1 MNNIYEG
8 KYALEQWNVT
18 SPEPETKSS
27 NEKKFL
33 LTSNAKKKK
42 KKKKKLHDNCTRFS
56 TGLKVADG
64 DLIPRRATKR

>member
-42 KKKKKLHDNCTRFS
+42 EEKKITR
-56 TGLKVADG
+56 
-64 DLIPRRATKR
+64 